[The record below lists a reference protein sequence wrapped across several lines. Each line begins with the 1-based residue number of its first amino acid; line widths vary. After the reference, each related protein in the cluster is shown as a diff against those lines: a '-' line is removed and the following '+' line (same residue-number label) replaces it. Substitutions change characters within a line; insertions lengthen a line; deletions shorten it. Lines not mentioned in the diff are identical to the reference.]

1 MGKEAE
7 GTGVQAL
14 FDKVNDL
21 VHEGNVRRLVIT
33 DRTGRKIL
41 DLPVNAGLIAAVL
54 APMLTGA
61 GAALALAGGWHI
73 NVERADPDVV
83 DGAPE
88 QSEQSEQTERADTE
102 RPGEA
107 GS

>member
-21 VHEGNVRRLVIT
+21 VHQGNVRRIVVT
-33 DRTGRKIL
+33 EPKGRKIL
-41 DLPVNAGLIAAVL
+41 DLPVNAGIIAAVL

-73 NVERADPDVV
+73 AVERTDPDVV
-83 DGAPE
+83 DGETGKPDE
-88 QSEQSEQTERADTE
+88 H
-102 RPGEA
+102 
-107 GS
+107 

>member
-21 VHEGNVRRLVIT
+21 VHEGSVRRVVVT
-33 DRTGRKIL
+33 DRTGRRIL
-41 DLPVNAGLIAAVL
+41 DLPVNAGLVAAVL

-73 NVERADPDVV
+73 NVERTDPDVV
-83 DGAPE
+83 AGDV
-88 QSEQSEQTERADTE
+88 EQTGKSE
-102 RPGEA
+102 EA

>member
-1 MGKEAE
+1 MGRTVGKEAE

-21 VHEGNVRRLVIT
+21 VHEGSVRRVVVT
-33 DRTGRKIL
+33 DRTGRRIL
-41 DLPVNAGLIAAVL
+41 DLPVNAGLVAAVL

-73 NVERADPDVV
+73 NVERTDPDVV
-83 DGAPE
+83 DGDV
-88 QSEQSEQTERADTE
+88 EQTGKSE
-102 RPGEA
+102 EA

>member
-21 VHEGNVRRLVIT
+21 VREGNVRRVVVT

-73 NVERADPDVV
+73 NVERADADVV

-88 QSEQSEQTERADTE
+88 QADTE
-102 RPGEA
+102 KPEEA